1 MANHYFKLPAKILWE
16 LVVLSL
22 SKYEIFNTIVEVGSL
37 TKAAEKLNLTQ
48 SGVSYA
54 ISTLEAELG
63 FPLLK
68 RDRSGISLTSNG
80 ERILKHVQRILHQE
94 ELLRQETA
102 AIKGFDTG
110 TVCLGTL
117 SSVSMQWLP
126 GILAQFN
133 EKYPHIEIKTYLG
146 CYDEMNDWI
155 ANGTIDFGFVSLPT
169 SKSFETI
176 PLKKDKLVVILPPN
190 HPLRHQSS
198 ISYDQLKD
206 ESFIMPQWGSD
217 DNIRRLLAEQKLN
230 LQIKYHLME
239 ERTILA
245 MVQKGLGI
253 SVLPELIL
261 VNVPDNIHIVD
272 LAEAEY
278 RIIGIAALSFKNIS
292 PAAKKFL
299 ACIRSWLQ
307 EHNLADFADANTRRQ
322 KQMPG

>member
-1 MANHYFKLPAKILWE
+1 MSLPKYKIF
-16 LVVLSL
+16 S
-22 SKYEIFNTIVEVGSL
+22 TIVESGSL

-54 ISTLEAELG
+54 VSTLEAELG
-63 FPLLK
+63 FALLK

-80 ERILKHVQRILHQE
+80 ERILKHVQRILHE
-94 ELLRQETA
+94 EALLRQETA

-110 TVCLGTL
+110 TVRMGTL

-133 EKYPHIEIKTYLG
+133 EKYPHIEVKTYLG

-155 ANGTIDFGFVSLPT
+155 SNGTVDFGFVCLPI
-169 SKSFETI
+169 SKPFETI

-190 HPLRHQSS
+190 HPLRHQKV
-198 ISYDQLKD
+198 ISYDQIKD

-217 DNIRRLLAEQKLN
+217 DNIRRLLNEHKLN
-230 LQIKYHLME
+230 LQVKYELME

-253 SVLPELIL
+253 SILPELIL

-272 LAEAEY
+272 LEEADY
-278 RIIGIAALSFKNIS
+278 RIIGIAALSLKNIS

-299 ACIRSWLQ
+299 ACTRSWLRD
-307 EHNLADFADANTRRQ
+307 NNYLDFE
-322 KQMPG
+322 